1 MNRKYELL
9 RKIQKADF
17 AMTELVLFLN
27 NQPDCPQAK
36 ELYEDA
42 RNVYMKARKEYTE
55 NYGPL
60 IHSDITT
67 EKDHCSWIRGPWP
80 WEGEV

>member
-1 MNRKYELL
+1 MNRKYDLL
-9 RKIQKADF
+9 RKIQEADF

-27 NQPDCPQAK
+27 NQPDCPHAK

-42 RNVYMKARKEYTE
+42 RKVYMKVRAQYVES
-55 NYGPL
+55 YGPL
-60 IHSDITT
+60 IHSDIAD
-67 EKDHCSWIRGPWP
+67 EQDHCRWIRGPWP